1 MESTDGLIN
10 PMPEIMR
17 KLHIMI
23 FVLVNKE
30 FEFFLYLSSVR

>member
-1 MESTDGLIN
+1 MKSTDSLIN
-10 PMPEIMR
+10 PMPKIMI

-30 FEFFLYLSSVR
+30 FEFFLDLGRVG